1 MCCSLTSRPMTS
13 MSTHCA
19 RSRRRC
25 STFPA
30 ARSSSPTTA
39 GFLTASPPTSSPSRA
54 TARLSGSRATTA
66 ITKPTVAGASAPR
79 RISLIAFATSR
90 WCVAE
95 LPRGPA
101 FAAAYRAGL
110 PARGISGL
118 LAQHS
123 DQTLDLSAIALD
135 HGREFGALRHRH
147 ADAVDGDISDL
158 VGAVLVGQ
166 VPLDLD
172 RRGTGRADDFARDN
186 RTIRICPAAGHLEGL
201 AAIGRQLGAV
211 DDSDIVLE
219 QLDEL
224 LLLFGSG
231 SFPIPTKHKT

>member
-1 MCCSLTSRPMTS
+1 MCCSLTSRPMIS
-13 MSTHCA
+13 MSTNCA
-19 RSRRRC
+19 RSRRHC

-39 GFLTASPPTSSPSRA
+39 GFSTASPPTSSPSRA
-54 TARLSGSRATTA
+54 TARLFGSRATTA

-79 RISLIAFATSR
+79 RINPIAFATSR

-95 LPRGPA
+95 LLRGPA
-101 FAAAYRAGL
+101 LAAPYQAGL
-110 PARGISGL
+110 PARGTSGL

-123 DQTLDLSAIALD
+123 DQALDLPAIALD
-135 HGREFGALRHRH
+135 HGREFGALCDRH

-172 RRGTGRADDFARDN
+172 RRSTGRADDFARDD
-186 RTIRICPAAGHLEGL
+186 RSFGICPAADYLEGL
-201 AAIGRQLGAV
+201 TAIGGQLGAV
-211 DDSDIVLE
+211 YESDIVLE
-219 QLDEL
+219 QPGKFA
-224 LLLFGSG
+224 LLFGG
-231 SFPIPTKHKT
+231 RGLPIPA

>member
-1 MCCSLTSRPMTS
+1 MCCSLTSRPMIS

-19 RSRRRC
+19 RSRRHC

-39 GFLTASPPTSSPSRA
+39 GFSTASPPTSSPSRA

-66 ITKPTVAGASAPR
+66 ITKPAVAAASAPR
-79 RISLIAFATSR
+79 RINRIAFTTSR

-95 LPRGPA
+95 PPRGPTL
-101 FAAAYRAGL
+101 AAAYRAGL

-118 LAQHS
+118 LTQHR
-123 DQTLDLSAIALD
+123 DQTLDLPAIALD
-135 HGREFGALRHRH
+135 HGCELGALRDRH

-166 VPLDLD
+166 VPFDLD
-172 RRGTGRADDFARDN
+172 RWGAGRPNDFARHDCSFG
-186 RTIRICPAAGHLEGL
+186 IRPAADHLEGL

-211 DDSDIVLE
+211 DKSNIILE
-219 QLDEL
+219 QPGEFV
-224 LLLFGSG
+224 LLFGG
-231 SFPIPTKHKT
+231 RGLPIPP